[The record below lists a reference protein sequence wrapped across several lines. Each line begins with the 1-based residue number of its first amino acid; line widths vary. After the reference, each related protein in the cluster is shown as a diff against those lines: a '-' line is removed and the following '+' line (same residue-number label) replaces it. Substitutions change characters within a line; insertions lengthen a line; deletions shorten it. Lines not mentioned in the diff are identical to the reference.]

1 MSKLPI
7 MNHPPFPRRHFLR
20 TSACGFG
27 SVALAAMLNDE
38 RVAAN
43 PLAVRSPHFQPRAKH
58 IIFLFMAGG
67 PSQIDLFQH
76 KPRLIKEH
84 GGPIPFARPEGMT
97 ADGMQNSRLLRP
109 VAEISRHGD
118 SGMWWSELMP
128 HTGALV
134 DDICLLNGMH
144 TNNPAHAPATLQV
157 NTGYTQ
163 GEHPSMGAWVSYGLG
178 TQNRNLP
185 SFITINPI
193 KGALG
198 GPQLYGSAYLPAIHQ
213 GTGIHVSKQDPVPT
227 IKYLNRSD
235 LSIAAQREQ
244 LAIVETMNNNL
255 LARTKVDSQLE
266 GMIESMELAFRM
278 QTEAPG
284 LMDLA
289 GESQATERMYGIDD
303 KESATLGQ
311 QCLLARRFVEAG
323 VRFIQIADEGWDHHN
338 SIREGLPIRCRRSDK
353 PIAGL
358 MADLK
363 MRGLLDETLIIWTGE
378 FGRTSYDQDI
388 SLGKDGPEKYGRGH
402 NHLGYSAWLAGG
414 GVQGGLTHGQTDEY
428 GFRAVDGKVHL
439 HDLHATML
447 HLLGLDHKHL
457 NYRHKG
463 RDFRLTDVEGHVVRE
478 IFA

>member
-1 MSKLPI
+1 
-7 MNHPPFPRRHFLR
+7 MNRHSYSRRHFLR
-20 TSACGFG
+20 SSACGFG
-27 SVALAAMLNDE
+27 SVALAALLNE
-38 RVAAN
+38 QQVAAN
-43 PLAVRSPHFQPRAKH
+43 ALAVRSPHFKPRVKH
-58 IIFLFMAGG
+58 VIFLFMAGG
-67 PSQIDLFQH
+67 PSQIDLFQY
-76 KPRLIKEH
+76 KPRLVKEH

-97 ADGMQNSRLLRP
+97 ADGMQNSKLLQP
-109 VAEISRHGD
+109 VGGISRHGD

-134 DDICLLNGMH
+134 DDICLLNGMY
-144 TNNPAHAPATLQV
+144 TDNPAHAPATLQV

-193 KGALG
+193 MGSIG
-198 GPQLYGSAYLPAIHQ
+198 GPQLYASSYLPAIHQ
-213 GTGIHVSKQDPVPT
+213 GTGIHTSRQDPVPT
-227 IKYLNRSD
+227 IKYLGRSD
-235 LSIAAQREQ
+235 LPVAAQREQ
-244 LAIVETMNNNL
+244 LALVEAMNNDL

-278 QTEAPG
+278 QTEAPA

-289 GESQATERMYGIDD
+289 GESRATERLYGIDD
-303 KESATLGQ
+303 KATATFGQ

-323 VRFIQIADEGWDHHN
+323 VRFVQLTDDGWDHHS
-338 SIREGLPIRCRRSDK
+338 SIRQGLRVNCRGADK

-358 MADLK
+358 IADLK

-378 FGRTSYDQDI
+378 FGRTSFDQDT
-388 SLGKDGPEKYGRGH
+388 SLGKDSPEMYGRGH

-414 GVQGGLTHGQTDEY
+414 GIKGGLTHGETDEY

-447 HLLGLDHKHL
+447 HLLGLDHERL

-478 IFA
+478 MLA